1 MSDNYS
7 FMKSS
12 EAQSIGDYSPYQD
25 KQSNNYIN
33 DLNNGVY
40 TNNSLTLVNFDL
52 GAIYNS
58 QKYTDTS
65 ELSVVIPIVMVAALR
80 GTATGGLLPTASG
93 GPLSALCSIKSN
105 FINLIHQAD
114 LQING
119 KTIESTQPFI
129 NVARNFQMLSEM
141 STNDLACLGP
151 SLLGTDRLDTYK
163 SMRYSSTAS
172 GGTGGSGN
180 GMSNNRIY
188 SHGQTTSG
196 PGHENQTALA
206 AGQNNF
212 INNTALQFKHGRYV
226 DTSNNI
232 NNLGAILTTSNM
244 NNEFRP
250 YYTRS
255 SDVSGSY
262 NIWYDY
268 AVIKLGN
275 IFESLNKI
283 GLVKRFDATV
293 RLWINTGTISATILA
308 PRSVNMDYSITA
320 SNNTFSNTCPLM
332 LNYIGYNSGIESFTA
347 DVSGCVAG
355 LYIAKP
361 ATTSFNTIN
370 LASSNASHPLQNCR
384 LYYPQITLQPEKSI
398 IYAEQNRNKKVVYRS
413 MVSNIYTNIAAAGT
427 FNALVNA
434 GIVHPT
440 GVLVCPYISSTA
452 AGLGDFA
459 WKSPFDTA
467 PFTGHPCSLTNFNVQ
482 VGGTNILQSTLS
494 YSYEH
499 FMQQVVLA
507 EQLTSADFGVGT
519 GLIHQDFWQW
529 SKFYYCN
536 VERSALADKLQ
547 PRNIN
552 VTFNNN
558 SNVAIDVLIFIF
570 YSDELTIDV
579 ETGIVNK

>member
-40 TNNSLTLVNFDL
+40 TNNSLTLLNFDL

-80 GTATGGLLPTASG
+80 NPTGLIAGAQSG
-93 GPLSALCSIKSN
+93 GPLSGLCSIKSN
-105 FINLIHQAD
+105 FINLIHQGD

-119 KTIESTQPFI
+119 RTIEATQPFL
-129 NVARNFQMLSEM
+129 NVARNWQMLSEM
-141 STNDLACLGP
+141 GVNDLACLGP
-151 SLLGTDRLDTYK
+151 TILGTDRIDTYK
-163 SMRYSSTAS
+163 SMRYSATAS
-172 GGTGGSGN
+172 GGTAGSGN

-188 SHGQTTSG
+188 VHGNTTYGTGSD
-196 PGHENQTALA
+196 NQTGLA
-206 AGQNNF
+206 TSQNNY
-212 INNTALQFKHGRYV
+212 INNTALQFKHGRYI

-232 NNLGAILTTSNM
+232 NNIGAILSTTNM

-255 SDVSGSY
+255 TDISGSY

-275 IFESLNKI
+275 VFESLNKI

-293 RLWINTGTISATILA
+293 RLWINTGTINATIKA
-308 PRSVNMDYSITA
+308 PTAVEMDYSITA

-332 LNYIGYNSGIESFTA
+332 LNYIGYNSSQPSFPS
-347 DVSGCVAG
+347 DCSGCVAG

-361 ATTSFNTIN
+361 PTTSFNGIN
-370 LASSNASHPLQNCR
+370 LANSGASHPLQNCR

-413 MVSNIYTNIAAAGT
+413 IVSNIYTNIASGGA

-440 GVLVCPYISSTA
+440 GVLVVPYISSTA

-467 PFTGHPCSLTNFNVQ
+467 PFLGHPCSLTNFNVQ

-494 YSYEH
+494 YTYEH

-519 GLIHQDFWQW
+519 GLIHQDLWQW

-558 SNVAIDVLIFIF
+558 SALAIDVLIFIF
-570 YSDELTIDV
+570 YSDEMTIDV
-579 ETGIVNK
+579 ETGIVVK